1 MPFVKNTVSAKPRKM
16 RDACRATSNLE
27 VRDQREQEAGP
38 GRRNREKS
46 LGT

>member
-1 MPFVKNTVSAKPRKM
+1 M

-38 GRRNREKS
+38 GRRKRKEPGDLRVEDVGVGS
-46 LGT
+46 